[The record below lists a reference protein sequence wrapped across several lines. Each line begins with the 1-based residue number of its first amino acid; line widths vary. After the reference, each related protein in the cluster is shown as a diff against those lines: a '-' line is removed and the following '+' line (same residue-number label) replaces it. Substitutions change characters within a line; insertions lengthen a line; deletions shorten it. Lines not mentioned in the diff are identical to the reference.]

1 MHHIMAKFWWI
12 LAIRGVFGIILGL
25 LAFAV
30 LIPLECQSQGPFGT
44 TAATVLI
51 LIILLGLYAFW
62 DGLFSI
68 VLGTQDFGDG
78 RRWWALISEGIL
90 TISLALVA
98 WLTPQTAILFLLY
111 WIAAWALGTGLLEIL
126 EGLDLNEY
134 KERRRPLFWA
144 GLSSMIFGSLVLA
157 FHVSGIILIWLVGGY
172 ALSFGLCLLVL
183 AFRLRH
189 FSKIRGVR

>member
-12 LAIRGVFGIILGL
+12 LAVRGIFGMMLGL

-30 LIPLECQSQGPFGT
+30 LISLECQSQGPFGT

-68 VLGTQDFGDG
+68 VLGVQDFGDG
-78 RRWWALISEGIL
+78 RRWWALILEGVL
-90 TISLALVA
+90 TMGLGLLA
-98 WLTPQTAILFLLY
+98 WIMPGKAILVLLY

-126 EGLDLNEY
+126 QGLDLNEY

-144 GLSSMIFGSLVLA
+144 GFCSMIFGFLVLA
-157 FHVSGIILIWLVGGY
+157 ELSAGVTLIWLIGGY
-172 ALSFGLCLLVL
+172 SLSFGLCLLVL

-189 FSKIRGVR
+189 FAQTRRV